1 MENGRLFV
9 DSTGIEWEVYDESQ
23 WTIAWALDWEY
34 PPQAENPALLFD
46 SVLGRRR
53 IFPCP
58 SNWRTLSDRELEG
71 LLKVATAL
79 I

>member
-9 DSTGIEWEVYDESQ
+9 DSTGVEWEVYDESH

-34 PPQAENPALLFD
+34 PPQANNPGLLFD
-46 SVLGRRR
+46 SALGRRR

-58 SNWRTLSDRELEG
+58 LDWQSLNDTELET
-71 LLKVATAL
+71 LLRRARSLT
-79 I
+79 